1 MRTCECSARVAIVL
15 LHSILIRRRPTSL
28 QKLDQ
33 ELNSDGQEIKTK
45 GYNII
50 HNSQWQTWLIH
61 FAPSF
66 VAAKFD

>member
-1 MRTCECSARVAIVL
+1 MQVLGARGHCL
-15 LHSILIRRRPTSL
+15 TSLNPDSSL

-33 ELNSDGQEIKTK
+33 REAELDSDGQEIKTK